1 MKYVF
6 TRMNL
11 LGKRIN
17 KAHTSLK
24 PEISRRLEIDVD
36 QINSHYEDS
45 HGLLTINC
53 GPH

>member
-11 LGKRIN
+11 LGIKIN
-17 KAHTSLK
+17 KAHTSLN
-24 PEISRRLEIDVD
+24 PEILRRLEIDVD
-36 QINSHYEDS
+36 QINSHYENS
-45 HGLLTINC
+45 HGLLTINN